1 MSGMRGLVP
10 ELPRDGWTLLAG
22 DAVSAVGSGLTLPF
36 LLVYLHGVRGLGL
49 GEAGLALSMVAL
61 AGFAG
66 NPVGGSLVDR
76 VGGRAALL
84 MGLVFATAGSA
95 FLAFVTEPWQAYG
108 AAATLGFGLAVVW
121 PARTALL
128 ASIVPPERRS
138 SAFGLA
144 YAAMNVGLG
153 AGALLA
159 ALIVDT
165 SSTASFQ
172 VLYLLDAISF
182 IAFMPFVVRL
192 SVQATPA
199 EQPAF
204 ATPGGYRSILRDRA
218 FRRLWALTALIV
230 AFGYAQYSAAF
241 PAFAT
246 GEAGLDAHQLA
257 LAFAANTVAVALAQ
271 LPVLR
276 ALRGRSRTSALAFAF
291 AATGIAWTIVLAGA
305 GAPSPAA
312 AAAVFSVAMIAL
324 AIGETALSPSAPALA
339 NDLAPEDLRGRYN
352 GVYTLAW
359 TTGFAAGP
367 ALAGAVLAAGAA
379 NALMLG
385 LIAACAIGVGG
396 SLRLAQH
403 LPPGIDVVDGEVAD
417 APLPEPALA

>member
-1 MSGMRGLVP
+1 
-10 ELPRDGWTLLAG
+10 
-22 DAVSAVGSGLTLPF
+22 
-36 LLVYLHGVRGLGL
+36 
-49 GEAGLALSMVAL
+49 
-61 AGFAG
+61 
-66 NPVGGSLVDR
+66 
-76 VGGRAALL
+76 
-84 MGLVFATAGSA
+84 
-95 FLAFVTEPWQAYG
+95 
-108 AAATLGFGLAVVW
+108 
-121 PARTALL
+121 
-128 ASIVPPERRS
+128 
-138 SAFGLA
+138 
-144 YAAMNVGLG
+144 MNVGLG

>member
-1 MSGMRGLVP
+1 MRGLVP
-10 ELPRDGWTLLAG
+10 ELPRGAWTLLAG

-36 LLVYLHGVRGLGL
+36 LLVYLHGVRGFGL
-49 GEAGLALSMVAL
+49 GEAGLALTTIAL

-84 MGLVFATAGSA
+84 VGLVFAAAGSA
-95 FLAFVTEPWQAYG
+95 FLAFVTAPWQAYG

-128 ASIVPPERRS
+128 AIVVPPEQRS
-138 SAFGLA
+138 SAYGLA
-144 YAAMNVGLG
+144 HAAMNVGLG
-153 AGALLA
+153 AGALVA
-159 ALIVDT
+159 ALIVGT
-165 SSTASFQ
+165 SSLGSFQ
-172 VLYLLDAISF
+172 MLYLLDAISF
-182 IAFMPFVVRL
+182 VAFMPFVVRL
-192 SVQATPA
+192 SVPATPA
-199 EQPAF
+199 EHPRSV
-204 ATPGGYRSILRDRA
+204 TPEGYRAVLRDRA
-218 FRRLWALTALIV
+218 FRRLWALTALMV
-230 AFGYAQYSAAF
+230 AIGYAQYSAAF
-241 PAFAT
+241 PGFAT

-257 LAFAANTVAVALAQ
+257 LAFAANTVAVALLQ

-276 ALRGRSRTSALAFAF
+276 ALRGRRRTGALAFAF
-291 AATGIAWTIVLAGA
+291 GATGIAWTIVLAGA

-339 NDLAPEDLRGRYN
+339 NGLAPEALRGRYN
-352 GVYTLAW
+352 GVYTFAW

-396 SLRLAQH
+396 SLRLARH
-403 LPPGIDVVDGEVAD
+403 LPPGIDVVDGEVAV
-417 APLPEPALA
+417 APLLPEPALA

>member
-1 MSGMRGLVP
+1 MRGLVP

>member
-1 MSGMRGLVP
+1 MRGLVP
-10 ELPRDGWTLLAG
+10 ELPRGAWTLLAG

-36 LLVYLHGVRGLGL
+36 LLVYLHGVRGFGL
-49 GEAGLALSMVAL
+49 GEAGLALTTIAL

-76 VGGRAALL
+76 VGGRTALL
-84 MGLVFATAGSA
+84 VGLAFSAAGSA
-95 FLAFVTEPWQAYG
+95 FLAFVTAPWQAYG

-138 SAFGLA
+138 SSFGLGH
-144 YAAMNVGLG
+144 AAMNVGLG

-165 SSTASFQ
+165 SSIASFQ
-172 VLYLLDAISF
+172 MLYLLDAISF

-192 SVQATPA
+192 SVPATPA
-199 EQPAF
+199 AHQRF
-204 ATPGGYRSILRDRA
+204 VTPGGYRSILRDRV

-230 AFGYAQYSAAF
+230 AIGYAQYSAAF
-241 PAFAT
+241 PAFAIE
-246 GEAGLDAHQLA
+246 EAGLDAHQLA

-276 ALRGRSRTSALAFAF
+276 ALRGRRRTGALAFAF

-339 NDLAPEDLRGRYN
+339 NDLASEALRGRYN

-396 SLRLAQH
+396 SLRLARH

-417 APLPEPALA
+417 VPLPEPAVA

>member
-1 MSGMRGLVP
+1 MRALVP
-10 ELPRDGWTLLAG
+10 ELPRGAWTLVAG
-22 DAVSAVGSGLTLPF
+22 DAVSGIGSGLTLPF
-36 LLVYLHGVRGLGL
+36 LLVYLHQVRGFGL

-76 VGGRAALL
+76 VGGRAALAS
-84 MGLVFATAGSA
+84 GLAFSAAGSA
-95 FLAFVTEPWQAYG
+95 CLAFVIEPWQAYA

-128 ASIVPPERRS
+128 AAVVPAERRS
-138 SAFGLA
+138 SAYVIA
-144 YAAMNVGLG
+144 HAAMNIGLG

-165 SSTASFQ
+165 SSAGTFPAI
-172 VLYLLDAISF
+172 YLLDAASF
-182 IAFMPFVVRL
+182 VAFVPILMRV
-192 SVQATPA
+192 SVPATA
-199 EQPAF
+199 GERARETR
-204 ATPGGYRSILRDRA
+204 TPGGYREILRDRA
-218 FRRLWALTALIV
+218 FRRLWVLTALIV
-230 AFGYAQYSAAF
+230 GFGYAQYPAAF

-246 GEAGLDAHQLA
+246 GEAGLDVHQLA
-257 LAFAANTVAVALAQ
+257 LCFAANTIAVVVAQ

-276 ALRGRSRTSALAFAF
+276 SLRGHRRTSALALAF
-291 AATGIAWTIVLAGA
+291 AATGIAWAIVLLGG

-312 AAAVFSVAMIAL
+312 AAALFSVAMVAL
-324 AIGETALSPSAPALA
+324 AVGETALSPSAPALA
-339 NDLAPEDLRGRYN
+339 NDLASDALRGRYN

-367 ALAGAVLAAGAA
+367 ALAGAALAAGEA

-385 LIAACAIGVGG
+385 LIAACAIGAAG
-396 SLRLAQH
+396 SLRLARH
-403 LPPGIDVVDGEVAD
+403 LPPDIDVIDGEVAD
-417 APLPEPALA
+417 VSVPEPALA